1 LGKPKTKRV
10 GTINKSPIMQN
21 KFVIAIVLI
30 VFASWANPMNAQQT
44 EMSSTKIGKS
54 RSNIQNNKVIQTNVA
69 QTYCTVILKCMD
81 GSCTIDY
88 VNSKNTAGVNSSQ
101 ALEKRIHNPFVIIK
115 ELDAAPPTKNDLIN
129 YQDVTTNV
137 SKEKNEVQLI
147 SDVTAKVSCEGRAT
161 TLSKLFSIN
170 SEYTVPIECKKGK
183 CDVELYWSWGAP
195 NSGSIKTYAG
205 GRFTLEMDN
214 GICTAMTINSKDAS
228 ATKN

>member
-1 LGKPKTKRV
+1 
-10 GTINKSPIMQN
+10 MQN

-30 VFASWANPMNAQQT
+30 VFVSWAIPMNAQQT
-44 EMSSTKIGKS
+44 EMSSAKIGKS

-88 VNSKNTAGVNSSQ
+88 VNSKNTAGVNRSQ
-101 ALEKRIHNPFVIIK
+101 ALEKRMHNPFVIIK

-137 SKEKNEVQLI
+137 SKEKNQIQLI

-170 SEYTVPIECKKGK
+170 SEYIVPIECKNGK
-183 CDVELYWSWGAP
+183 CNVELYWSWGAP
-195 NSGSIKTYAG
+195 NSGSVKTYAG
-205 GRFTLEMDN
+205 GRFILEMDN
-214 GICTAMTINSKDAS
+214 GICADMTINSKDAS
-228 ATKN
+228 STKN

>member
-1 LGKPKTKRV
+1 
-10 GTINKSPIMQN
+10 MQN

-44 EMSSTKIGKS
+44 EMTSAKIGKS

-101 ALEKRIHNPFVIIK
+101 TLEKRIHNPFVIIK